1 MEGTSMFKKM
11 AAEALGI
18 SDIGA
23 VITPADFDKVDSDDF
38 LFHED
43 GDRIF
48 FLIKSKKDEY
58 CFTNY
63 AFIHVDGDS
72 AVSAKRSV
80 KRYEWA
86 VSEVGNVSIETAGKM
101 DLDVELKFTVN
112 GQFFSIDVSKQYLEQ
127 LKDIYKALT
136 TVGRVRH
143 SVELAKDNALRGL
156 ETVGQMHKL
165 NSVGSDAEL
174 VSRYNAL
181 VDASNATY
189 QRLSKRDYSD
199 VFETYIH
206 R

>member
-1 MEGTSMFKKM
+1 MFKKM

-43 GDRIF
+43 GERIF

-58 CFTNY
+58 CFTNF

-86 VSEVGNVSIETAGKM
+86 ASDVANVSIETAGKM

-112 GQFFSIDVSKQYLEQ
+112 GSIFSIDISKQYLEQ
-127 LKDIYKALT
+127 LKDIYKALFT
-136 TVGRVRH
+136 LGRVH
-143 SVELAKDNALRGL
+143 HTAAMAKENALRCLVTMG
-156 ETVGQMHKL
+156 EMHKL
-165 NSVGSDAEL
+165 NSIGSDAEL
-174 VSRYNAL
+174 ASRYNAL
-181 VDASNATY
+181 VDAANGTM
-189 QRLSKRDYSD
+189 QRLSKRDYSE